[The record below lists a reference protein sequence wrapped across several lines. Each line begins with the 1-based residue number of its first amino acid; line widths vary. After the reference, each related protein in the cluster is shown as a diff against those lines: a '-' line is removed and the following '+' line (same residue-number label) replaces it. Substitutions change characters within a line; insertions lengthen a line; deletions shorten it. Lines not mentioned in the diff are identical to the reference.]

1 MRKLL
6 LGLLVAAAVPVGAA
20 AAATVGVAGPS
31 DANRT
36 VNLATSPPA
45 CPDGTNWDSL
55 LQRCR

>member
-6 LGLLVAAAVPVGAA
+6 LGLFIAAAVPVGATVA
-20 AAATVGVAGPS
+20 ASLATPPG
-31 DANRT
+31 ANAT

-45 CPDGTNWDSL
+45 CPMGTNWDSV